1 MQVNGR
7 NRVGAMAKNKYIT
20 TAKLA
25 DLLGVSHVAVWKRVK
40 KGQIKAERIGRM
52 YVITDKEVAHI
63 LGKQPTAKEKGQIQ
77 RAVKKAVKEYGEVLR
92 KLGEE

>member
-1 MQVNGR
+1 VEY
-7 NRVGAMAKNKYIT
+7 MAKQKYIT
-20 TAKLA
+20 IPQLAKL
-25 DLLGVSHVAVWKRVK
+25 LGLSRIEVYRKVR

-63 LGKQPTAKEKGQIQ
+63 LGKKPTAKDKGQIEK
-77 RAVKKAVKEYGEVLR
+77 AVKKAVKDYGEVLR